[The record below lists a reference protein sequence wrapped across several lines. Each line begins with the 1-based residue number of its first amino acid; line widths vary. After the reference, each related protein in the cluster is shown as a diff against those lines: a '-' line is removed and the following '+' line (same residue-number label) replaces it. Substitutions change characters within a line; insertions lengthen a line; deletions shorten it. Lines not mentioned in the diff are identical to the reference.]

1 MLSKNKK
8 ATHVFS
14 LIKLQQNQQ
23 LLTYPL
29 IRLIWLLWYIQ
40 KYWTLPTTVC
50 ASNVI
55 LINYKKG
62 NLSPTEKDKTYEG
75 STIIS
80 PYDPDMPGIE
90 PLDNT
95 PGKIN
100 IDQRLA
106 SVLGHEMTTAPA
118 NKPVSRCRRHPP
130 PPLNDVSNAMLQTR
144 SCFWIGWYPNLLNR
158 KKRKYPPSRSKA
170 KSVSF
175 EIRKWHFATKK
186 NWSKTPRNYSI
197 RLMTEVIQWT
207 QRITNKLF

>member
-1 MLSKNKK
+1 MHSKNKK
-8 ATHVFS
+8 ATHFLS

-29 IRLIWLLWYIQ
+29 IRLIWLLWYISCRALFK
-40 KYWTLPTTVC
+40 KYWTLPTIVC
-50 ASNVI
+50 GSNVI

-100 IDQRLA
+100 IDQHLA
-106 SVLGHEMTTAPA
+106 SVLGHETTTAPA
-118 NKPVSRCRRHPP
+118 NKPFSRCRRHPP
-130 PPLNDVSNAMLQTR
+130 
-144 SCFWIGWYPNLLNR
+144 
-158 KKRKYPPSRSKA
+158 
-170 KSVSF
+170 
-175 EIRKWHFATKK
+175 
-186 NWSKTPRNYSI
+186 
-197 RLMTEVIQWT
+197 
-207 QRITNKLF
+207 